1 MNLKVILNAVHPISP
16 FVYGTPAFIDP
27 DKKEQGIVVPVAARA
42 NSKAVCSRCG
52 TRGGIYDTSREP
64 RRFEFI
70 PLWGLPV
77 FLEYTM
83 RRVNCR
89 GCNTPVIEKVPW
101 AEGKNQTCNAYQLFL
116 ARWAKRMAWSE
127 VAEVFGTSWGVVYR
141 AVASVVA
148 WGLAVRRLDNVR
160 AIGVDEIAVRKGQH
174 YLTVVYQ
181 LDEGVRRLLWVG
193 KERTEKTFEGFF
205 EMLGEEQSK
214 ALDYIASDM
223 WKPYLKVIAKH
234 AAQAVHVLDR
244 FHIVANVSKAVDDV
258 RAEEAKSLARN
269 GYEPVLK
276 KTRWCFLKRPEN
288 LTPVQSTKLADVLR
302 YNLRSVRAYLLKESL
317 DALWRYN
324 SVHWAGW
331 FLDRWC
337 ARTMRSRLEP
347 MKKIARSLR
356 RHRPLILNWFRAKK
370 ELSSAAVE
378 GLNANAK
385 LAIRKARGFR
395 TYEALETALY
405 HQLGRL
411 PEPEMAHR
419 FC

>member
-288 LTPVQSTKLADVLR
+288 LTPVQSTKLADVLFCP
-302 YNLRSVRAYLLKESL
+302 S
-317 DALWRYN
+317 
-324 SVHWAGW
+324 
-331 FLDRWC
+331 
-337 ARTMRSRLEP
+337 
-347 MKKIARSLR
+347 
-356 RHRPLILNWFRAKK
+356 
-370 ELSSAAVE
+370 
-378 GLNANAK
+378 
-385 LAIRKARGFR
+385 RKASSPTRVVGPEHGNHSGR
-395 TYEALETALY
+395 EEATTALERAE
-405 HQLGRL
+405 GRH
-411 PEPEMAHR
+411 PARGAGREEAGVGRVRGAQAPAEPLLLLAEAVLRERHGGLR
-419 FC
+419 ARRQRGEARA

>member
-1 MNLKVILNAVHPISP
+1 
-16 FVYGTPAFIDP
+16 
-27 DKKEQGIVVPVAARA
+27 
-42 NSKAVCSRCG
+42 
-52 TRGGIYDTSREP
+52 
-64 RRFEFI
+64 
-70 PLWGLPV
+70 
-77 FLEYTM
+77 
-83 RRVNCR
+83 
-89 GCNTPVIEKVPW
+89 
-101 AEGKNQTCNAYQLFL
+101 
-116 ARWAKRMAWSE
+116 
-127 VAEVFGTSWGVVYR
+127 
-141 AVASVVA
+141 
-148 WGLAVRRLDNVR
+148 
-160 AIGVDEIAVRKGQH
+160 
-174 YLTVVYQ
+174 
-181 LDEGVRRLLWVG
+181 
-193 KERTEKTFEGFF
+193 
-205 EMLGEEQSK
+205 MLGQKQSE
-214 ALDYIASDM
+214 ALEYIASDM
-223 WKPYLKVIAKH
+223 WKPYLTVIAKH

-244 FHIVANVSKAVDDV
+244 FHIVANVSKAVDEV

-288 LTPVQSTKLADVLR
+288 LTPTQSTKLTDVLR
-302 YNLRSVRAYLLKESL
+302 YNLRTVRAYLLKESL

-324 SVHWAGW
+324 TPHWAGW

-356 RHRPLILNWFRAKK
+356 RHRPLILNWFRAQK

-395 TYEALETALY
+395 THEALEIALF

-411 PEPEMAHR
+411 PEPEMTHR